1 MAVFAALDVEVTVN
15 SVNLS
20 DHVTSCSFNPTG
32 ADIQTTAFGDLNVTR
47 IGGLQDGDVS
57 IEFQSDFAVSETYA
71 TLVGLINTLT
81 TVTVKPTSDATA
93 ATNPQHS
100 VSCLVTEVPFIDASV
115 GDLATFSVSWPMSGP
130 VTITTA

>member
-1 MAVFAALDVEVTVN
+1 MSVFAALDVEVTVN

-32 ADIQTTAFGDLNVTR
+32 ADVQTTAFGSANVTR
-47 IGGLQDGDVS
+47 IGGLQDGDLS

-81 TVTVKPTSDATA
+81 TVTVKPTSDATS
-93 ATNPQHS
+93 ATNPEHS

>member
-32 ADIQTTAFGDLNVTR
+32 ADIQTTSFGDLNVTR
-47 IGGLQDGDVS
+47 IGGLQDGDIS

-71 TLVGLINTLT
+71 SLVGLINTLT

>member
-32 ADIQTTAFGDLNVTR
+32 ADIQTTSFGDLNVTR
-47 IGGLQDGDVS
+47 IGGLQDGDIS

-71 TLVGLINTLT
+71 SLVGLINTLT
-81 TVTVKPTSDATA
+81 TVTVKPTSDAT
-93 ATNPQHS
+93 S
-100 VSCLVTEVPFIDASV
+100 VSRSGSLTANRSQRNRTPAPCSRSSAPTSCRR
-115 GDLATFSVSWPMSGP
+115 VSPRFKR
-130 VTITTA
+130 